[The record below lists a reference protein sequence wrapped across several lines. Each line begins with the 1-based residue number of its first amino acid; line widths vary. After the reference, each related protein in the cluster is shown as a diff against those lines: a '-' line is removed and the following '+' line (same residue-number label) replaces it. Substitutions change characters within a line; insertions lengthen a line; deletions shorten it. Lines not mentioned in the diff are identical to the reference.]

1 MTTAIVK
8 WGNSGGIKFPK
19 WFLESLDL
27 KENDTVDILTENN
40 RIIIQKSSKFQRK
53 TTRQRIEEFYGKDF
67 ETALK
72 EHPYEFEEA
81 DWGEPV
87 GNEIW

>member
-8 WGNSGGIKFPK
+8 WGNSQGIRLPK
-19 WFLESLDL
+19 PFLESLNW
-27 KENDTVDILTENN
+27 KENDSVDILAENN
-40 RIIIQKSSKFQRK
+40 RIIIQKTLKVQHK
-53 TTRQRIEEFYGKDF
+53 TTKQRIEEFYGKDF

-72 EHPYEFEEA
+72 ENPYEFEEV

-87 GNEIW
+87 GSEVW